1 MDITLCVNNSEKNKL
16 GKSLSNL
23 NVFSGSLKDETSV
36 TSPVIMMEVENPTA
50 FNYAYIPEFGR
61 YYFIDDMSAVRT
73 GLWKISMK
81 VDVLESFKNDIRG
94 VSVILSDSTDTGKEL
109 YLIGEVWKSKVKE
122 LTDII
127 NFPTGLSDNGHFILI
142 TAGG

>member
-23 NVFSGSLKDETSV
+23 NVFSGSLKEETSV
-36 TSPVIMMEVENPTA
+36 TNPVIMMELENPTG

-61 YYFIDDMSAVRT
+61 YYFIDDIVSVRT

-81 VDVLESFKNDIRG
+81 VDVLESFKNNILG
-94 VSVILSDSTDTGKEL
+94 IAVILSDSTETGKEL
-109 YLIGEVWKSKVKE
+109 YLSGKVWKSTVKE

-127 NFPTGLSDNGHFILI
+127 NFPSGLANDGYFILI

>member
-16 GKSLSNL
+16 GKSFSNL

-36 TSPVIMMEVENPTA
+36 TNPVVMMELENPTG

-61 YYFIDDMSAVRT
+61 YYFIDDMVSVRT

-81 VDVLESFKNDIRG
+81 VDVLESFKNNIRG
-94 VSVILSDSTDTGKEL
+94 IPVILSDSTETGKEF
-109 YLIGEVWKSKVKE
+109 YLSGKVWKSTVKE

-127 NFPTGLSDNGHFILI
+127 NFPSGLSDNGYFILI

>member
-23 NVFSGSLKDETSV
+23 NTFSGSLKEETSV
-36 TSPVIMMEVENPTA
+36 TNPVIMMELENPTG

-61 YYFIDDMSAVRT
+61 YYFIDDIVSVRT
-73 GLWKISMK
+73 GLWRISMK
-81 VDVLESFKNDIRG
+81 VDVLESFKNNIRG
-94 VSVILSDSTDTGKEL
+94 VSVILSDSTNTGKEE
-109 YLIGEVWKSKVKE
+109 YLPGKVWKTKVKE

-127 NFPTGLSDNGHFILI
+127 NFPSGLSDNGDFILI

>member
-1 MDITLCVNNSEKNKL
+1 MEITLCVNSSEKNKL
-16 GKSLSNL
+16 GKTLTNL
-23 NVFSGSLKDETSV
+23 NVFSGSLKEETSAIN
-36 TSPVIMMEVENPTA
+36 PIVIMELENPTG

-61 YYFIDDMSAVRT
+61 YYFIDDIVSVRT

-81 VDVLESFKNDIRG
+81 VDVLESFKNEIRG
-94 VSVILSDSTDTGKEL
+94 IPVILSDSTDTGKEL
-109 YLIGEVWKSKVKE
+109 YLPGKVWKTKVKE

-127 NFPTGLSDNGHFILI
+127 NFPSGLSDNGYFILI

>member
-23 NVFSGSLKDETSV
+23 TVFSGSLKDETSI
-36 TSPVIMMEVENPTA
+36 TNPAVIMELENPTG
-50 FNYAYIPEFGR
+50 FNYAHIPSFGR
-61 YYFIDDMSAVRT
+61 YYFIDDMISIRT
-73 GLWKISMK
+73 GLWRISMK
-81 VDVLESFKNDIRG
+81 VDVLESFKTDIQG
-94 VSVILSDSTDTGKEL
+94 IPVILSDSAETGKEM
-109 YLIGEVWKSKVKE
+109 YLSDNVWKSKVKE

-127 NFPTGLSDNGHFILI
+127 NFPSGLSDNGHFILI

>member
-36 TSPVIMMEVENPTA
+36 TNPVVLMELENPTG

-61 YYFIDDMSAVRT
+61 YYFIDDIVSVRAR
-73 GLWKISMK
+73 LWKISMK
-81 VDVLESFKNDIRG
+81 VDVLESFKNNILG
-94 VSVILSDSTDTGKEL
+94 ASVILSDSTETGKEL
-109 YLIGEVWKSKVKE
+109 YLSGKVWKSKVKE

-127 NFPTGLSDNGHFILI
+127 QFPSGLSDNGHFILI

>member
-1 MDITLCVNNSEKNKL
+1 MDITLCVNSSEKNKL

-36 TSPVIMMEVENPTA
+36 TNPVVMMEMENPTG

-61 YYFIDDMSAVRT
+61 YYFIDDMVSVRT
-73 GLWKISMK
+73 GLWKVSMK
-81 VDVLESFKNDIRG
+81 VDVLESFKNSIRG
-94 VSVILSDSTDTGKEL
+94 ISVILSDSTNIGKET
-109 YLIGEVWKSKVKE
+109 YLSSKVWKSKVKE

-127 NFPTGLSDNGHFILI
+127 NFPSGLSNDGYFILI

>member
-1 MDITLCVNNSEKNKL
+1 MEIALCVNNSEKNKI

-36 TSPVIMMEVENPTA
+36 INPVVIMELENPTG
-50 FNYAYIPEFGR
+50 FNYAYIPEFAR
-61 YYFIDDMSAVRT
+61 YYFIDNIVSVRT

-81 VDVLESFKNDIRG
+81 VDVLESFKNSILG
-94 VSVILSDSTDTGKEL
+94 ISVILSDSTTTGKEE
-109 YLIGEVWKSKVKE
+109 YLPGNVWKSKVKE

-127 NFPTGLSDNGHFILI
+127 NFPSGLSDSGYFILI

>member
-23 NVFSGSLKDETSV
+23 TVFSGSLKGETSI
-36 TSPVIMMEVENPTA
+36 TSPVVLMELENPTA

-61 YYFIDDMSAVRT
+61 YYFINDMVSVRT
-73 GLWKISMK
+73 GLWRISMK
-81 VDVLESFKNDIRG
+81 VDVLESFKTNIQG
-94 VSVILSDSTDTGKEL
+94 IPVILSDSTETGKEM
-109 YLIGEVWKSKVKE
+109 YLPDNVWKSKVKE
-122 LTDII
+122 LTDIV
-127 NFPTGLSDNGHFILI
+127 NFPSGLSDNGHFILI

>member
-23 NVFSGSLKDETSV
+23 SVFSGSLKEETSV
-36 TSPVIMMEVENPTA
+36 TNPVVTMELENPSG

-61 YYFIDDMSAVRT
+61 YYFIDDMVSIRT

-81 VDVLESFKNDIRG
+81 VDVLESFKNSIRG
-94 VSVILSDSTDTGKEL
+94 VSVIVSDSTDTGKEV
-109 YLIGEVWKSKVKE
+109 YLPGKVWKSKVKE
-122 LTDII
+122 LTSII
-127 NFPTGLSDNGHFILI
+127 NFPSGLSDNGYFILI

>member
-1 MDITLCVNNSEKNKL
+1 MNITLCVNNSEKNKL

-23 NVFSGSLKDETSV
+23 NVFSGSLKDETSI
-36 TSPVIMMEVENPTA
+36 TNPVIMMELENPTG

-61 YYFIDDMSAVRT
+61 YYFIDDMVSVRT

-81 VDVLESFKNDIRG
+81 VDVLESFKNNIRDI
-94 VSVILSDSTDTGKEL
+94 SVILSDSTETGKEL
-109 YLIGEVWKSKVKE
+109 YLSGNVWKSKVKE
-122 LTDII
+122 LTDIV
-127 NFPTGLSDNGHFILI
+127 NFPSGLSDNGYFILI

>member
-1 MDITLCVNNSEKNKL
+1 MNITLCVNNSEQNKL

-36 TSPVIMMEVENPTA
+36 TNPVIMMELENPTG

-61 YYFIDDMSAVRT
+61 YYFIDDMVSVRT

-81 VDVLESFKNDIRG
+81 VDVLESFKNSIRG
-94 VSVILSDSTDTGKEL
+94 ITVILSDSTNTGKEE
-109 YLIGEVWKSKVKE
+109 YLPGKVWKSKVKE
-122 LTDII
+122 LTDIV
-127 NFPTGLSDNGHFILI
+127 NFPSGLSNNGEFILI

>member
-36 TSPVIMMEVENPTA
+36 TNPVVMMELENPTG

-61 YYFIDDMSAVRT
+61 YYFIDDMVSVRT

-81 VDVLESFKNDIRG
+81 VDVLESFKNSIRG
-94 VSVILSDSTDTGKEL
+94 ISVILSDSTSIGKEE
-109 YLIGEVWKSKVKE
+109 YLPGKVWKTKVKE

-127 NFPTGLSDNGHFILI
+127 NFPLGLSDNGYFILI
-142 TAGG
+142 TSGG

>member
-23 NVFSGSLKDETSV
+23 NVFSGSLKEETSV
-36 TSPVIMMEVENPTA
+36 TNPVIMMELENPTG

-61 YYFIDDMSAVRT
+61 YYFIYDMVSVRT

-81 VDVLESFKNDIRG
+81 VDVLESFKNNIRG
-94 VSVILSDSTDTGKEL
+94 IAVILSDSTETGKEL
-109 YLIGEVWKSKVKE
+109 YLSGKVWKSTVKE

-127 NFPTGLSDNGHFILI
+127 SFPSGLSDNGYFILI

>member
-36 TSPVIMMEVENPTA
+36 TNPVVLMELENPTGY
-50 FNYAYIPEFGR
+50 NYAYIPEFGR
-61 YYFIDDMSAVRT
+61 YYFIDDIVSVRT

-81 VDVLESFKNDIRG
+81 VDVLESFKNNILG
-94 VSVILSDSTDTGKEL
+94 VSVILSDSTETGKEK
-109 YLIGEVWKSKVKE
+109 YLSGKVWKSKVKE

-127 NFPTGLSDNGHFILI
+127 QFPSGLSDNGYFILI

>member
-16 GKSLSNL
+16 GKFLSNS
-23 NVFSGSLKDETSV
+23 NIFTGSLKGETSV
-36 TSPVIMMEVENPTA
+36 TNPVVIMELENPTGY
-50 FNYAYIPEFGR
+50 NYAHIPEFGR
-61 YYFIDDMSAVRT
+61 YYFIDDMVSVRT

-81 VDVLESFKNDIRG
+81 VDVLESFKSSILG

-109 YLIGEVWKSKVKE
+109 YLSGKVWKSTVKE
-122 LTDII
+122 LTDIL
-127 NFPTGLSDNGHFILI
+127 NFSSGLSDNGYFILI

>member
-1 MDITLCVNNSEKNKL
+1 MTITLCVNNSEKNKL

-23 NVFSGSLKDETSV
+23 NVFSGSLKGETSV
-36 TSPVIMMEVENPTA
+36 TNPVIIMELENPTG

-61 YYFIDDMSAVRT
+61 YYFIDDMVSVRT

-81 VDVLESFKNDIRG
+81 VDVLESFKNNIRG
-94 VSVILSDSTDTGKEL
+94 IPVILSDSTETGKEL
-109 YLIGEVWKSKVKE
+109 YLSGKVWKSKVKE
-122 LTDII
+122 LTNII
-127 NFPTGLSDNGHFILI
+127 NFPSGLSDNGYFILI

>member
-1 MDITLCVNNSEKNKL
+1 MDITLCVNSSEKNKL

-23 NVFSGSLKDETSV
+23 SIFSGSLKDETSV
-36 TSPVIMMEVENPTA
+36 TNPVVMMEFENPTG

-61 YYFIDDMSAVRT
+61 YYFIDDMVSVRT

-81 VDVLESFKNDIRG
+81 VDVLESFKNSIRG
-94 VSVILSDSTDTGKEL
+94 VSVILSDSTNTGKEE
-109 YLIGEVWKSKVKE
+109 YLPGKVWKTKVKE
-122 LTDII
+122 LTDVI
-127 NFPTGLSDNGHFILI
+127 NFPSGLSDNGYFILI